1 MSSLRTW
8 LEQGGTRK
16 HELSLNLVPELFG
29 LHASK
34 RCGGPVNDP
43 MLTHSMVIQSGVDC
57 HSSPAYFIP
66 ENTF

>member
-1 MSSLRTW
+1 MSSLRMW

-16 HELSLNLVPELFG
+16 RELSLNIVPGLFG

-34 RCGGPVNDP
+34 RCGEPVNDP
-43 MLTHSMVIQSGVDC
+43 MMTHSMVIQSGVDC
-57 HSSPAYFIP
+57 HSSPVYFIP